1 MKKLSTYLLAAAVL
15 FAAGCEN
22 NIPDT
27 GSINNAPVSEVVLDE
42 ALAAGIEIQ
51 RGATY
56 SVPEHISYLP
66 IDATNTAQYYTSSDE
81 NIASITP
88 EGILTGVSVGSCSIT
103 VRIGNAESDVMA
115 TFDVTVKEPDYIAIA
130 SLRFTNENP
139 EYDIDGGTVD
149 INNILYVGSAD
160 EVEYATETILFTS
173 SDESVA
179 TIDEDGIITIHKL
192 GQTTITAAAE
202 FSNVTPAVVTVKF
215 YRMVEYL
222 RFPGDGD
229 GNGDGVND
237 GSPRAIMGSSATEWD
252 AMPHS
257 DGGWEMIEFD
267 WLGGGHKDGWAN
279 TGQRNCYR
287 YAMLDNR
294 RIVSRC
300 RTVIMYGTTNRIAQ
314 QAFFGL
320 FIGLHGIFHAL
331 QAIFL
336 ALLGFGKHVG
346 QIAHDLTL
354 RLGILLFLF
363 GQTHLR
369 NISDFATLGD
379 AHLLGLF
386 CRKDPVDTTHK
397 HIVGRVGTGNLIG
410 LHGTRNRT
418 AGNTSRLVGNN
429 RFPLT
434 WIHPTDN
441 GGAIVATANRGLDN
455 RSTTRGSIGSAR
467 YNGTV
472 RTGVVNDLLVRKPG
486 QLGVIVI
493 HYEILLRV
501 EMLKREMIYQ

>member
-15 FAAGCEN
+15 IAAGCEN

-27 GSINNAPVSEVVLDE
+27 GSVNNAPVSEVVLDE

-81 NIASITP
+81 SIASITP
-88 EGILTGVSVGSCSIT
+88 EGILTGVNVGSCSIT

-215 YRMVEYL
+215 YRMVEYS

-237 GSPRAIMGSSATEWD
+237 GVARKIMGSSADQWN
-252 AMPHS
+252 ALPHE
-257 DGGWEMIEFD
+257 DGGWELIESD
-267 WLGGGHKDGWAN
+267 WLGGGHKDQLSN
-279 TGQRNCYR
+279 PGQRNSYR
-287 YAMLDNR
+287 YGMLDNR
-294 RIVSRC
+294 RIISRGGAANDLPTATNGTAFCWQRPGGNKQSLESDGFYFVIDMKVSQP
-300 RTVIMYGTTNRIAQ
+300 VNY
-314 QAFFGL
+314 F
-320 FIGLHGIFHAL
+320 
-331 QAIFL
+331 
-336 ALLGFGKHVG
+336 
-346 QIAHDLTL
+346 
-354 RLGILLFLF
+354 RLV
-363 GQTHLR
+363 
-369 NISDFATLGD
+369 NISDHADDRGIRVTRVSEIQGSNDNSQWTTLATGIEGFNSRGEAEPYVYRMESD
-379 AHLLGLF
+379 KAEF
-386 CRKDPVDTTHK
+386 DNTKSYRYIKFIMNAKDRCYGYFVNPSDPNSD
-397 HIVGRVGTGNLIG
+397 RDGNAIQIAELYM
-410 LHGTRNRT
+410 
-418 AGNTSRLVGNN
+418 
-429 RFPLT
+429 
-434 WIHPTDN
+434 
-441 GGAIVATANRGLDN
+441 GAKVY
-455 RSTTRGSIGSAR
+455 S
-467 YNGTV
+467 
-472 RTGVVNDLLVRKPG
+472 
-486 QLGVIVI
+486 
-493 HYEILLRV
+493 E
-501 EMLKREMIYQ
+501 